1 MTRYKHRLENL
12 AGDLESRYGK
22 EDLFVQEVRVAIT
35 QVATKSRDVPSSR
48 FPVQRTKPTARLA
61 TVETKPTQ
69 PVE

>member
-35 QVATKSRDVPSSR
+35 QVVTQSRDVPRSR
-48 FPVQRTKPTARLA
+48 SPVERAELTARTLA
-61 TVETKPTQ
+61 VESKLPH
-69 PVE
+69 PAG